1 MHEYSITCAII
12 SILEKTAKE
21 KTLKKISRVNLEIN
35 PAASLEPESIK
46 FYFEFLTR
54 EKALLKG
61 AKLKFTKIRTSL
73 KCSSC
78 QKEFFTTDFPPKC
91 PACGKLNLGF
101 DAGLAMA
108 DDIKVISLVA
118 D

>member
-1 MHEYSITCAII
+1 MHEYSITCSII

-21 KTLKKISRVNLEIN
+21 KNLKKISRVNLEIN
-35 PAASLEPESIK
+35 PVASLEPESIK
-46 FYFEFLTR
+46 FYFEFLTK
-54 EKALLKG
+54 EKELLKG
-61 AKLKFTKIRTSL
+61 AKLKFKKIRTSL

-78 QKEFFTTDFPPKC
+78 KKEFYTTDFPPKC
-91 PACGKLNLGF
+91 PACGKLNLGY
-101 DAGLAMA
+101 DAVLAMA